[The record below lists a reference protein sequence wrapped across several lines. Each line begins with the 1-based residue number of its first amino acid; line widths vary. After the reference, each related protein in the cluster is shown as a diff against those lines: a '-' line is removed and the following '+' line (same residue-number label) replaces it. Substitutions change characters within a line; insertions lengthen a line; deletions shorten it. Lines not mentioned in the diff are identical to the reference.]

1 MLGFLLTALVVELT
15 PGPNMATL
23 ASLTLRH
30 GRRGGFA
37 IVFGITLG
45 LGIVG
50 TLAAFGLTE
59 LIADI
64 PYADHVLR
72 WGGVFYMLYLAYDT
86 WRDPPPGKAG
96 FSDHSSLFLRGL
108 TINLLNPK
116 AAVFYLAV
124 LPNFIDPLHGAVL
137 WQTLLLV
144 VIYLAIGLVVHS
156 SIVLLAG
163 RLRPVLVDGAGERMV
178 RRVAA
183 VGMVAIAVWFAWAT
197 R

>member
-1 MLGFLLTALVVELT
+1 MLGFLLTSLVVELT

-37 IVFGITLG
+37 IVAGITLG

-72 WGGVFYMLYLAYDT
+72 WGGVLYMLYLAYDT
-86 WRDPPPGKAG
+86 WRDPAPGEGG
-96 FSDHSSLFLRGL
+96 FDDRSSLFLRGL

-124 LPNFIDPLHGAVL
+124 LPNFIDPLRGSVL
-137 WQTLLLV
+137 GQTLVLV
-144 VIYLAIGLVVHS
+144 AIYLAVGFAVHGT
-156 SIVLLAG
+156 IVLLAG
-163 RLRPVLVDGAGERMV
+163 QLRPVLVAGAGERMV

-183 VGMVAIAVWFAWAT
+183 VAMVAIAVWFAWAT